1 MNSHLAIK
9 INGQDMA
16 LKPDQ
21 TLDLEFQN
29 PLFNDVD
36 MFSLPFN
43 PPFALNRKLL
53 GNMDHPDSQ
62 LRATDMERQQAV
74 VYGDGVPVTSGV
86 TIIEDN
92 SEMGEGL
99 SMNIDASTRSF
110 DDLIGDLECRD
121 VPLKDR
127 IQIGEKIGNVHI
139 GVGYTY
145 KITVKY
151 EGKKGDKEYH
161 WNSDKAEGDIE
172 PQALGFS
179 YPGICAVT
187 GSKQVAITKTT
198 KYYPKGHKVKVP
210 REVNGYANSTFINVT
225 DAYGENSAHWGPG
238 GAKYCNA
245 RVCYK
250 HYALNEDGTTSSE
263 VVRAKDYNTIG
274 EAMYEDHFPYWV
286 LDADR
291 PQSGICF
298 YVLYFLDCL
307 FAHLGVGFDKSALMA
322 VEDLKHLC
330 FFTTH
335 CCYDIEP
342 INDASH
348 TFQNLQQVNAWLASR
363 GCGGQLK
370 YEQPETKSVQEFKY
384 KKDTGDW
391 ETVKVGVDEVASIS
405 TEVISSSIYS
415 FSAKVCKMWAN
426 SDNFPEESVKTILD
440 SLQAS
445 FGIRFH
451 YDYEK
456 NKVTAYLLRD
466 VFRQRDADGTPLS
479 TMQFNGTVNSVTKLT
494 EKITGFRMKYSAE
507 GTAKEQEQYI
517 RRGKRDYDTDFD
529 YREYPEGRT
538 IIDKTFE
545 QIADTISSTN
555 MNVYVDKTTG
565 NAYRIKINSEA
576 TNTADMRPVLFE
588 VGQFKGIEVG
598 DCSKEAEEDDM
609 VREYVS
615 DFQPISFNDV
625 NYSTRVG
632 QSNSKEYKFVD
643 GGHTYTFKQIV
654 AGGQPLL
661 CAYIDEDMEH
671 EFVEQRIN
679 NPLTAV
685 LVDMYLAEVLT
696 LVESYDP
703 TKTDDGNSPLQTYE
717 WGLAVA
723 MMRGGGTNMTVQNYD
738 HNYDGFGNDRWR
750 TVAGEY
756 ALTSDTMDQMGNEFD
771 YNGQASGI
779 GEGERFSL
787 KIAAYKPFRYKYV
800 GGQLK
805 ISTNPREW
813 ATDPEWLVPCDGDV
827 TDPVTHEIETKIRT
841 RGLYNTFMAELCYFL
856 LNRKPVRIKA
866 TTTVAQLADIP
877 NHWRQLWQIGNMVGF
892 INKVKF
898 QLSVERSLGEVTIDF
913 YVI

>member
-21 TLDLEFQN
+21 TLDLEFKN

-53 GNMDHPDSQ
+53 GNMDHPDSE

-86 TIIEDN
+86 TIVEDN
-92 SEMGEGL
+92 SEMSEGL

-151 EGKKGDKEYH
+151 EGKKGDKEYR
-161 WNSDKAEGDIE
+161 WDSDKAEGDIE

-187 GSKQVAITKTT
+187 GSKQVAIAKTT
-198 KYYPKGHKVKVP
+198 KYYPKGHQVKVP
-210 REVNGYANSTFINVT
+210 REANGYANSTFINVT
-225 DAYGENSAHWGPG
+225 DAYGENSDHWGPG

-250 HYALNEDGTTSSE
+250 HYALNDDGTTSSE
-263 VVRAKDYNTIG
+263 VVRARDYNNTIG

-307 FAHLGVGFDKSALMA
+307 FAHLGVEFDKSALMA
-322 VEDLKHLC
+322 VEDLRHFC

-335 CCYDIEP
+335 CRYDIEP
-342 INDASH
+342 IEDASH
-348 TFQNLQQVNAWLASR
+348 TFQNLQQVNAWLESR

-370 YEQPETKSVQEFKY
+370 YEQPETKSIQEFKY
-384 KKDTGDW
+384 KKDDGNW
-391 ETVKVGVDEVASIS
+391 ETVKVGQDEVASIS

-598 DCSKEAEEDDM
+598 DCSQEAEEDDM

-632 QSNSKEYKFVD
+632 QSSQKEYKFVD
-643 GGHTYTFKQIV
+643 GGHTYTFKEIV

-800 GGQLK
+800 SGQLK

-813 ATDPEWLVPCDGDV
+813 GDPSWLVPCNDDV

-841 RGLYNTFMAELCYFL
+841 RGLYNTFMAENCYFL
-856 LNRKPVRIKA
+856 LNRVPVRIKA